1 MHSARSLSVG
11 LIGAGGMGMRH
22 AENLHRHVG
31 AARLAAAYDLDRG
44 RAEQVAALCGAAVYD
59 DPLRLIQDDRIE
71 AVIIASPDATH
82 AGFVQE
88 CLRWGKP
95 VLCEKPLATSAADAA
110 RVIAAESALGS
121 RLVSVGLMRRFD
133 PYHVAVQQVA
143 ASRRLGR
150 PILYKGVHRNAAIPY
165 DVRGEV
171 IVTNSAGHDIDAV
184 RWLQAKGGSLRE
196 RAHEWRAK
204 AIGFTHY
211 AKARVESDSRLPKGL
226 DERTVINFLND
237 IAALYLVK
245 IHWDLITKR
254 WTQAPFTYRYE
265 WLTVF
270 YLVFLLVRSRKQA
283 PKK

>member
-1 MHSARSLSVG
+1 MDIQSLERQILLRHRSEGHVRFSVPPALCTDAVME
-11 LIGAGGMGMRH
+11 LIRHRLLELDGVYRVDSFPTAHKLAIRYQSVACSLGAVAQRLREAVHEAVASGAPG
-22 AENLHRHVG
+22 G
-31 AARLAAAYDLDRG
+31 AAAVSPPTQPARAAPQR
-44 RAEQVAALCGAAVYD
+44 R
-59 DPLRLIQDDRIE
+59 
-71 AVIIASPDATH
+71 
-82 AGFVQE
+82 
-88 CLRWGKP
+88 
-95 VLCEKPLATSAADAA
+95 
-110 RVIAAESALGS
+110 RV
-121 RLVSVGLMRRFD
+121 
-133 PYHVAVQQVA
+133 
-143 ASRRLGR
+143 
-150 PILYKGVHRNAAIPY
+150 
-165 DVRGEV
+165 
-171 IVTNSAGHDIDAV
+171 DAV

-283 PKK
+283 PRK

>member
-1 MHSARSLSVG
+1 MDIQSLERQILLRHRSEGHVRFSVPPALCTDAVME
-11 LIGAGGMGMRH
+11 LIRHRLLELDGVYRVDSFPTAHKLAIRYQSVACSLGAVAQRLREAVHEAVASGAPG
-22 AENLHRHVG
+22 G
-31 AARLAAAYDLDRG
+31 AAAVSPPTQPARAAPPR
-44 RAEQVAALCGAAVYD
+44 R
-59 DPLRLIQDDRIE
+59 
-71 AVIIASPDATH
+71 
-82 AGFVQE
+82 
-88 CLRWGKP
+88 
-95 VLCEKPLATSAADAA
+95 
-110 RVIAAESALGS
+110 RV
-121 RLVSVGLMRRFD
+121 
-133 PYHVAVQQVA
+133 
-143 ASRRLGR
+143 
-150 PILYKGVHRNAAIPY
+150 
-165 DVRGEV
+165 
-171 IVTNSAGHDIDAV
+171 DAV

-283 PKK
+283 LKK